1 MRRESATAL
10 AELIV
15 ADLVRAE
22 PPLKEQHPQGGVN
35 HRRRPGCVGADV
47 LELPLHLRA
56 GHGVHQA
63 AREGE
68 SGPGSLEGRRDLLI
82 GQGDGHMEGR
92 RTLRLERGESV
103 EEKEVPGRPDAEEHV
118 ARVTV
123 EVAIVVGGGNI
134 WRGRQAPGMDRA
146 HADYMGMLATVM
158 NALALQD
165 ALEKVG
171 VPTRVQTAI
180 QMAQI
185 AEPYIPL
192 RAIRHLEKGRVV
204 IFGAGMGV
212 PFFST
217 DTTAAQ
223 RALEIRAEAI
233 LKGTKV
239 DGVYDSDP
247 NLNPNAVKFESLE
260 YLEVLNRG
268 LTVMDATA
276 VSLCM
281 SNQLPILV
289 FDFRKEGNIKRA
301 LLGEHIGTLVHGG
314 S

>member
-1 MRRESATAL
+1 MS
-10 AELIV
+10 
-15 ADLVRAE
+15 
-22 PPLKEQHPQGGVN
+22 
-35 HRRRPGCVGADV
+35 
-47 LELPLHLRA
+47 
-56 GHGVHQA
+56 
-63 AREGE
+63 EGE
-68 SGPGSLEGRRDLLI
+68 PIFIEGPAPVYHRILLKLSGDAFAPPTHEFGISEQATMLLATQLRDI
-82 GQGDGHMEGR
+82 CAMG
-92 RTLRLERGESV
+92 
-103 EEKEVPGRPDAEEHV
+103 
-118 ARVTV
+118 V

-247 NLNPNAVKFESLE
+247 NLNPDAVKFETLE
-260 YLEVLNRG
+260 YLEVLQRG
-268 LTVMDATA
+268 LAVMDATA

-281 SNQLPILV
+281 ENRLPILV

-301 LLGEHIGTLVHGG
+301 LLGEPIGTLVHGAA
-314 S
+314 